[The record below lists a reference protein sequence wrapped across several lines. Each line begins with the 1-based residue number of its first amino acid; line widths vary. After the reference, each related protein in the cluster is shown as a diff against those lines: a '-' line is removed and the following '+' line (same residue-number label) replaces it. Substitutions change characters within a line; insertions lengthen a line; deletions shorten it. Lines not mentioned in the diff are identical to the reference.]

1 MDKLKLETL
10 ISEEKIQKRIAEMGA
25 ELTKKFKGQD
35 IVAICVLRGAFMFY
49 ADLIRRIECDIK
61 CEFFGVSSYA
71 KMQSSGE
78 VKLTMDL
85 TMPVQGKHILLVED
99 IVDTGNTMNYLVKS
113 LQARE
118 PKSITTASLL
128 FKPAALKTQC
138 QLDYVGF
145 EIGNDFVV
153 GYGLDY
159 DGKYRNLPHIALVNN
174 FN

>member
-1 MDKLKLETL
+1 VNNLKLETL
-10 ISEEKIQKRIAEMGA
+10 ISEEKIQKRISELGT

-49 ADLIRRIECDIK
+49 ADLIRRIDADIK
-61 CEFFGVSSYA
+61 CEFFGVASYA

-85 TMPVQGKHILLVED
+85 TSPVQGKHILLVED

-128 FKPAALKTQC
+128 FKPAALKTKC
-138 QLDYVGF
+138 QLDHVGF

-159 DGKYRNLPHIALVNN
+159 DGKYRNLPYIALVNN